1 MSDRQSIK
9 EVARLTQL
17 SAYTLRYYE
26 QLGLIG
32 PIVRT
37 ATGHRR
43 YQSRDLEAIEFVKRL
58 RATGMPLA
66 DMKRMGE
73 LRAQGQKTQ
82 PARMRILFDHRNAV
96 RARVREL
103 EANLMAIESKLT
115 AHGWVISTKE
125 HDTKERDTIEHDTK
139 AQTT

>member
-1 MSDRQSIK
+1 MPDNQSIK
-9 EVARLTQL
+9 EVARLTEL

-37 ATGHRR
+37 VAGHRR
-43 YQSRDLEAIEFVKRL
+43 FQSRDLEAIDFVKRL
-58 RATGMPLA
+58 RATGMPLV

-73 LRAQGQKTQ
+73 LRALGQKTQ
-82 PARMRILFDHRNAV
+82 PARMQILFDHRNAV

-103 EANLMAIESKLT
+103 EANLMAIETKLAT
-115 AHGWVISTKE
+115 HGWVVDTKE
-125 HDTKERDTIEHDTK
+125 HGKKGQTK
-139 AQTT
+139 